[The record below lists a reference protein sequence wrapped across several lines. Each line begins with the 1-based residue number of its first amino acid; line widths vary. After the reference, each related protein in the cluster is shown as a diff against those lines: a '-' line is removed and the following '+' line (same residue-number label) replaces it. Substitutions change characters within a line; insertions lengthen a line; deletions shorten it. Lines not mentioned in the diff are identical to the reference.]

1 MRRRLFTKVAASDM
15 QLAATWRRRWDS
27 NPRAGS
33 SPTKRFRVVLVTTTS
48 ILLRICQPRFPGVRR
63 LFSFVRIPVR
73 TGRSIAPPNPKK
85 ASCVA
90 ASGAFRFPSPGLIS
104 SAARY
109 DHFDTLPSYEARK
122 GASVILLFFYYSQRA
137 GKSQGGIFC
146 RFSRLRRW
154 FRRFWP
160 HRAGPAPRPGSG
172 WRGCR

>member
-1 MRRRLFTKVAASDM
+1 M

-73 TGRSIAPPNPKK
+73 TGRSIAPPNPQKI
-85 ASCVA
+85 SCAA

-109 DHFDTLPSYEARK
+109 DHFDTLPYNKYSVFGESNMISSAAPSTTRTTLHIICGNGYITRPYGVNTLYCKERK
-122 GASVILLFFYYSQRA
+122 
-137 GKSQGGIFC
+137 
-146 RFSRLRRW
+146 
-154 FRRFWP
+154 
-160 HRAGPAPRPGSG
+160 
-172 WRGCR
+172 